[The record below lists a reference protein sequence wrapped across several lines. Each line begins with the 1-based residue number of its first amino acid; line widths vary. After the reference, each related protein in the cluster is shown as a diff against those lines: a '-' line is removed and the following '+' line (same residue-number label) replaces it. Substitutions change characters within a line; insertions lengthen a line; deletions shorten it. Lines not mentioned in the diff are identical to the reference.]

1 MFAFMKNS
9 GSKLFLSPKFSVSK
23 IDICHEIQE
32 FDSTDTILKSN
43 KNNAP
48 DFTGDFRVAHT
59 QIHFIL
65 GDDMS
70 AKTVSEEAAHTVSP
84 RQWIRLV
91 VVYLLIPLILFI
103 CGGDLGWWQAWLY
116 SILILAAGI
125 GGRMWAE
132 QRHPGLTA
140 ERQNIE
146 KIKTAKAWDKV
157 LAPLMAVSLVFPMVI
172 VAGLD
177 HRFNWSPEFPLWLSV
192 VGFLFIAFGY
202 SFAAWAFVE
211 NRFFSSVVRIQTDRG
226 HVVCD
231 TGPYRFVRHPGYAG
245 SIVPLFGIVLALGS
259 VWSMIPAA
267 VATIIAVIRIVL
279 EDQTLQEELPGY
291 RDYTQ
296 RVRYRLIP
304 GIY

>member
-1 MFAFMKNS
+1 
-9 GSKLFLSPKFSVSK
+9 
-23 IDICHEIQE
+23 
-32 FDSTDTILKSN
+32 
-43 KNNAP
+43 
-48 DFTGDFRVAHT
+48 
-59 QIHFIL
+59 
-65 GDDMS
+65 MS
-70 AKTVSEEAAHTVSP
+70 AKTVNAEAAKTVSP

-91 VVYLLIPLILFI
+91 VVYLSIPLFLFI

-116 SILILAAGI
+116 SMLILAAGI

-146 KIKTAKAWDKV
+146 NIQNAKAWDKV
-157 LAPLMAVSLVFPMVI
+157 LAPLMAVSVGFPMVI

-192 VGFLFIAFGY
+192 VGFIFIAFGY
-202 SFAAWAFVE
+202 AFAAWALAE

-245 SIVPLFGIVLALGS
+245 NILPLFGIVLALGS
-259 VWSMIPAA
+259 VWTQIPAA
-267 VATIIAVIRIVL
+267 VATIITVIRTVL

-291 RDYTQ
+291 RDYAR